1 MSDIEYEQLM
11 ETFGDMSL
19 TELAAEFQK
28 AKDELDRCTKI
39 KTQAQKLHDFL
50 AENVIPERMDE
61 EGFDTV
67 KIAGIGRLQVKSD
80 IRCVCPARN
89 RDELAEW
96 LRNHDHGT
104 LVSTTVNASTL
115 KAFVKEQ
122 MKEGGDYPDD
132 LLTISPYSKASIVKS

>member
-19 TELAAEFQK
+19 NELAIEFRK
-28 AKDELDRCTKI
+28 AKDELDRCAKI

-50 AENVIPERMDE
+50 AENIIPERMDD

-80 IRCVCPARN
+80 IRCACPAAH
-89 RDELAEW
+89 RDELADW
-96 LRNHDHGT
+96 LRDHNHGA
-104 LVSTTVNASTL
+104 LVSTTVNSSTL

-122 MKEGGDYPDD
+122 MKEGKAYPEN
-132 LLTISPYSKASIVKS
+132 LLNITPYSKASIVKA